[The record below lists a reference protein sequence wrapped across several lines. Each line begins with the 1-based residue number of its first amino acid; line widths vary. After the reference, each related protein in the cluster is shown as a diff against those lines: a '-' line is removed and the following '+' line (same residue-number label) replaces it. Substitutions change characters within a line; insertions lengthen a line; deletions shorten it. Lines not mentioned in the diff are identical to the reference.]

1 MSNKWS
7 LTSDF
12 FGGPSENFSEE
23 ALLVE
28 EASEDE
34 DLEDWAEDEQDEV
47 DGRPKS
53 HPVTDGLGVVK
64 VPPLNSRQLEVDD
77 EIFRRNTIWLLW

>member
-1 MSNKWS
+1 MYTKYVMMGTKQLLVSNKWS

-12 FGGPSENFSEE
+12 FGGSSENFSEE

-34 DLEDWAEDEQDEV
+34 DLED
-47 DGRPKS
+47 
-53 HPVTDGLGVVK
+53 
-64 VPPLNSRQLEVDD
+64 
-77 EIFRRNTIWLLW
+77 